1 MQERFAAEHRSVKT
15 PRIDLSRAVM
25 TRPRCSLDDQGIGYV
40 DQTLKSLH
48 AWADR
53 DRIGS
58 PARGFD
64 VRRTARE
71 TAALRMLIRGPET
84 DRAESASLA
93 LEDEKPSTYEDATAT
108 QDHELSGNDP
118 SPLELA
124 VDFTSLNSRK
134 TYESD
139 LHLCLDFR
147 TAVSE
152 TS

>member
-1 MQERFAAEHRSVKT
+1 MLTKLSNRF
-15 PRIDLSRAVM
+15 
-25 TRPRCSLDDQGIGYV
+25 
-40 DQTLKSLH
+40 TLGLI
-48 AWADR
+48 ATVLVA
-53 DRIGS
+53 

-124 VDFTSLNSRK
+124 VDFTSLNSRE